1 MFTLL
6 AVLSK
11 LPRRL
16 REAIMP
22 DMLIP
27 PISNSPDKVQLVRPA
42 HVYFEHPDL
51 EEFVEFARDFGLV
64 EAARRGGTI
73 YFRGYGKDPYVYV
86 ATESKDGQPKFNGPA
101 FVAANQEEFEKTLK
115 IPGAIP
121 SSLENTPG
129 GGRMATFERSDNTKF
144 HVVYG
149 QAEEDARGAP
159 LSATHEEQ
167 GPFNGPFQ
175 KPRLGM
181 LN

>member
-1 MFTLL
+1 MFPLL

-27 PISNSPDKVQLVRPA
+27 PISNSPEKVQLVRPA

-51 EEFVEFARDFGLV
+51 EEFAKFGKDFGLIEV
-64 EAARRGGTI
+64 ARRGGTI

-86 ATESKDGQPKFNGPA
+86 AAQSKDGQPRFNGPA
-101 FVAANQEEFEKTLK
+101 FVAANEGEFKKALK

-121 SSLENTPG
+121 SSLENTLG
-129 GGRMATFERSDNTKF
+129 GGRMVTFERSDNTKF

-149 QAEEDARGAP
+149 QTEVDA
-159 LSATHEEQ
+159 Q
-167 GPFNGPFQ
+167 
-175 KPRLGM
+175 
-181 LN
+181 